1 MCPESLLLD
10 RLYYLDPI
18 EAYLLLVNTNSL
30 GKIDHSDLS
39 FRDLIVQFK
48 DIKAKTLSG
57 HFIIQVGSTPS
68 WMFSFNLGKLS
79 WISGGIDPIT
89 RWQRNLDIANLHLSL
104 NLPSEIGNRN
114 NLLLKSHL
122 LAQQLLAAETLF
134 DIIQLCQQPNHRLS
148 YQLISIDPDNIKLN
162 PNLPLL
168 DIQPI
173 LTTAIQSWQAWQTAG
188 LAEYFPSQFLN
199 IHQSEQLSAVI
210 NIDNLL
216 ELLLSIDGNRSLR
229 NLAIYHRQNLLDFTK
244 VLLPLLKSGTISL
257 SPTQIDQTE
266 TTNIDSNIAHNQT
279 GSLIAC
285 IDDSTLVYKNLEKF
299 LTKQGYRSY
308 SVQDPLKVI
317 PTLIKNKPSLIFLDL
332 LMPISNGYEVCEQ
345 IRKTPSLKD
354 IPVVILTAK
363 DGLFDRL
370 RAKNIGA
377 NEFLR
382 KPIAHADVLMVLR
395 KYVDLVV

>member
-1 MCPESLLLD
+1 VS
-10 RLYYLDPI
+10 
-18 EAYLLLVNTNSL
+18 TNSL
-30 GKIDHSDLS
+30 EQIDRSDLN

-48 DIKAKTLSG
+48 DLKANIFSG

-104 NLPSEIGNRN
+104 NLPGEIGNHN
-114 NLLLKSHL
+114 HTLLKSHL

-134 DIIQLCQQPNHRLS
+134 DIIQLCQHPNQRLS
-148 YQLISIDPDNIKLN
+148 YQLISIEPENIKLN

-173 LTTAIQSWQAWQTAG
+173 LTTAIQSWQAWQNAG
-188 LAEYFPSQFLN
+188 LAEYFPNQFLN
-199 IHQSEQLSAVI
+199 IHQSEQLSEVI

-257 SPTQIDQTE
+257 SSAQIDRTE
-266 TTNIDSNIAHNQT
+266 TTNIDSNISHTQT

-285 IDDSTLVYKNLEKF
+285 IDDSILVYKNLEKF

-308 SVQDPLKVI
+308 GVQDPLKVI

-370 RAKNIGA
+370 RAKTVGA
-377 NEFLR
+377 NEFLS
-382 KPIAHADVLMVLR
+382 KPISHADVLRVLR
-395 KYVDLVV
+395 KYVDS

>member
-30 GKIDHSDLS
+30 GEIDHSDLS

-285 IDDSTLVYKNLEKF
+285 IDDSILVYKNLEKF